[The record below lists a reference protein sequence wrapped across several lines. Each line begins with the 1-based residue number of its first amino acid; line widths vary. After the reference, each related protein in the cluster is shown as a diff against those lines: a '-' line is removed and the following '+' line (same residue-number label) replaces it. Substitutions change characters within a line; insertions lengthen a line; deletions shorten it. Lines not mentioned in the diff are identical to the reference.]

1 MSFIKS
7 IKNNETSITLQ
18 KYIGSE
24 LDTPQNEKQLSLND
38 LQNSIT
44 ISFIDLETTGFD
56 KLSAEIIEIAIKTI
70 MLDIVNGTILKV
82 IHTYESFQ
90 EPKKTIDKI
99 ITQVTGITDSM
110 VEGHQINW
118 EKVNDIFVD
127 SDVII
132 AHNAR
137 FDRGFTDLCLP
148 ISKDKIWA
156 CSQNDIN
163 WLDRGFSSPKLELL
177 CAWHGFYYDSHRAM
191 NDVKALIHL
200 TTHEY
205 YKNNQK
211 PILELLKNSK
221 NPIYKIIVNNCP
233 FNLKHIVK
241 SNFYRWNG
249 KEWWKKISESEIE
262 KEKRFLAKHIYNGQF
277 LGSIQEI
284 AIYDKYKE

>member
-1 MSFIKS
+1 MSFIQS
-7 IKNNETSITLQ
+7 INNNPEKITLY
-18 KYIGSE
+18 KYKGDDLNIT
-24 LDTPQNEKQLSLND
+24 LNEKKLSFEE

-70 MLDIVNGTILKV
+70 VLDMVNGKILKV
-82 IHTYESFQ
+82 IHSYESFQ
-90 EPKKTIDKI
+90 EPKKTIDRI
-99 ITQVTGITDSM
+99 ITQVTGITDNM
-110 VEGHQINW
+110 VEGCTIDW
-118 EKVNDIFVD
+118 TKVNDIFSD
-127 SDVII
+127 SDLII

-137 FDRGFTDLCLP
+137 FDRGFTDLLLP
-148 ISKDKIWA
+148 ISKNKIWA

-163 WLDRGFSSPKLELL
+163 WLERGFSSPKLELL
-177 CAWHGFYYDSHRAM
+177 CTWHGFYYDSHRAM

-200 TTHEY
+200 TTHSY

-221 NPIYKIIVNNCP
+221 NPVYKIIVNNCP

-241 SNFYRWNG
+241 SNYYRWNG
-249 KEWWKKISESEIE
+249 KEWWKKIQESEIE
-262 KEKRFLAKHIYNGQF
+262 TEKRFLAKHIYNGQF
-277 LGSIQEI
+277 LGTIKEI